1 MKKLEVINAIQNIGG
16 KVSGE
21 IEITPSPINKDMT
34 PLPHSSFSVEY
45 KGHNHE
51 LVIYYDTNGNVHKT
65 TVSKPFGQE
74 IKTKA
79 QLP

>member
-1 MKKLEVINAIQNIGG
+1 MKKQEVINAIQHIGG

-21 IEITPSPINKDMT
+21 VEITPFPINKDI
-34 PLPHSSFSVEY
+34 LPHSSYSVEY
-45 KGHNHE
+45 KEHNHE